1 MSDSVPLNSFDR
13 FMLLLND
20 ACLRRVGGELTIQ
33 THLRFSGRIS
43 QTALAETNRRLC
55 ERWPLLTAELV
66 RGGRRFAPSWS
77 PRTGRVI
84 PTRVRDLE
92 DSGQNQLL
100 TADEALMFDPLLA
113 DGTGPCELVVL
124 RAPDGNDTL
133 VLRASHVLLDYYG
146 LRELILQLL
155 GASQRTDREL
165 HVSANEAAVKQTL
178 CGLRA
183 DTATRREARG
193 STRIGWRSPVRM
205 PDRHDDSGATS
216 LGRISLHWL
225 EADDVVALQERIR
238 RIEPRAHPIAG
249 YWASAL
255 RLMQRRVSPRDERGR
270 CYSFPQAYNL
280 RRTQDGW
287 SPFQNLAS
295 RVHLQI
301 DPSELAEW
309 GRATGIL
316 GEQFR
321 AGRQASNAVVYRA
334 MQGFDR
340 IRRWS
345 PRLAGALSRW
355 AITRGSLLSW
365 FCPELVASGTPALG
379 ASFEFGWSRT
389 ICHPPRGLV
398 MSVHAV
404 GDRHLLAL
412 CRHPSI
418 LGDAEAHEFGEALL
432 EDLRRESAAG

>member
-20 ACLRRVGGELTIQ
+20 ECRRRVGGELTLQ

-43 QTALAETNRRLC
+43 PTALAETNRRLC

-66 RGGRRFAPSWS
+66 RGGRRFPPYWS
-77 PRTGRVI
+77 PRTGQVI
-84 PTRVRDLE
+84 PTRVRDLA
-92 DSGQNQLL
+92 DSGQDQLS
-100 TADEALMFDPLLA
+100 TADEVLMFDPLLA

-133 VLRASHVLLDYYG
+133 VLRVTHVLFDFYG

-155 GASQRTDREL
+155 GVSQRTDREL
-165 HVSANEAAVKQTL
+165 HVPADEAAVE
-178 CGLRA
+178 RA
-183 DTATRREARG
+183 LSGRRGDTKTRREARG
-193 STRIGWRSPVRM
+193 ATRISWRSPVRM
-205 PDRHDDSGATS
+205 PIRHDRSGPKS

-225 EADDVVALQERIR
+225 EADDVVALKERIR
-238 RIEPRAHPIAG
+238 RIDWRAHPIAG
-249 YWASAL
+249 YWASAF

-270 CYSFPQAYNL
+270 CYSFPQAYSL
-280 RRTQDGW
+280 RRTRDGW

-295 RVHLQI
+295 RVHLQV
-301 DPSELAEW
+301 DPSELADW

-321 AGRQASNAVVYRA
+321 VGRHASDAVVYRA

-345 PRLAGALSRW
+345 PRLAGALSMW
-355 AITRGSLLSW
+355 AITRGALLSW
-365 FCPELVASGTPALG
+365 FSPELAAPGTSALG
-379 ASFEFGWSRT
+379 ASFEFVWSRT

-398 MSVHAV
+398 MTVHAV

-418 LGDAEAHEFGEALL
+418 LGDAETHEFGEALL
-432 EDLRRESAAG
+432 DDLRRESAAG